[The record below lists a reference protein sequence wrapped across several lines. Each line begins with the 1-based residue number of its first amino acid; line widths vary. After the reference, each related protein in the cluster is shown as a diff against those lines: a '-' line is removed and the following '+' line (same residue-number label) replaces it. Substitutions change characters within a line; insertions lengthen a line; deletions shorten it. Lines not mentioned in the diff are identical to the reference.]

1 MKLLF
6 SRNKETRSFDAAMKN
21 ALEEVQPDPVMAEHY
36 FAQFQQMQQAQG
48 KKRSRRIFLWL
59 FSAAL
64 LIGLSATYYF
74 TSMGGGP
81 SVQNDAGVKPG
92 PVVINPRIEPDNTPA
107 ITSQE
112 APVDP
117 TVNAPREKKDYVTAM
132 QTLPPTEPVIVP
144 LIASSKAD
152 TAAIKH
158 IDTIKKVQPKKE
170 DTLFIVW

>member
-21 ALEEVQPDPVMAEHY
+21 ALEEVQPDAVMAEHY

-48 KKRSRRIFLWL
+48 KKRSRRIFLWF
-59 FSAAL
+59 FSTAL

-74 TSMGGGP
+74 TSLGGSA
-81 SVQNDAGVKPG
+81 SVQDDARAKPK
-92 PVVINPRIEPDNTPA
+92 PVVISPMIERGNTPA
-107 ITSQE
+107 ITRQE
-112 APVDP
+112 AIVDP
-117 TVNAPREKKDYVTAM
+117 KVDASPEKKTLVTIVH
-132 QTLPPTEPVIVP
+132 TLPPTELVTVP
-144 LIASSKAD
+144 LAAFPKPD

-158 IDTIKKVQPKKE
+158 IDTVKKVQPKKE